1 MTPSGRLDDTAI
13 NQSIVCPLCPL
24 HCDDVRLGETGDLI
38 ADHCPIVDEFN
49 APSSAS
55 DRESATLDSAEGR
68 SEDHGKRLRLVTT
81 GVDLTTARQLS
92 DWQRDGQIDLTIESD
107 ASIQAI
113 LGVISRDGIVSAT
126 IADVATHA
134 DLIWTFG
141 RVDEAWPRLMQ
152 KIRQGPRGDANDNV
166 CRFGEC
172 SADSLSQFAAATRPD
187 SGSVSN
193 VSADIFGPAG
203 QIDRWNSS
211 KYAAILVGP
220 GAFAPGEESISAA
233 MLCRLV
239 RLRNADSRC
248 VLVTLDSATTLRSV
262 CLWKTNESP
271 SSIAPDN
278 TDVTFDIRLG
288 APLNADSCPSTLQI
302 GGIDPGPKLAH
313 AYRSSSTA
321 GLHRRGM
328 TIRGD
333 GSVSLPLAA
342 PMAGERPTPCEI
354 IRGLISPLSPS

>member
-13 NQSIVCPLCPL
+13 NQSIACPLCPL
-24 HCDDVRLGETGDLI
+24 HCDDVRVSDTGDLI
-38 ADHCPIVDEFN
+38 ADHCSIVDEFN
-49 APSSAS
+49 SSSPSS
-55 DRESATLDSAEGR
+55 DREPTTLDSAKRLSG
-68 SEDHGKRLRLVTT
+68 DNGKRWRLVTT
-81 GVDLTTARQLS
+81 GVDLATARQLS

-113 LGVISRDGIVSAT
+113 LEVISRDGIVSAT

-152 KIRQGPRGDANDNV
+152 KICQGPRGDANENV

-193 VSADIFGPAG
+193 VSAETSGPAG
-203 QIDRWNSS
+203 QIARWSSS
-211 KYAAILVGP
+211 KYTAILVGP

-248 VLVTLDSATTLRSV
+248 VLVTLDSAATLRSV

-288 APLNADSCPSTLQI
+288 SPLNRDSCPSALQI

-313 AYRSSSTA
+313 AYRSSSIA

-342 PMAGERPTPCEI
+342 PMTGERPTPCEI
-354 IRGLISPLSPS
+354 IRELISQ